1 MARVSADL
9 RGHAEAF
16 VELRIEKE
24 MAWRNRLFDR
34 RGASPYFVAGIAEG
48 ISLVATDNGGV
59 PRTAAMTS
67 SMGT

>member
-1 MARVSADL
+1 MGRVSADL
-9 RGHAEAF
+9 REHAAVL
-16 VELRIEKE
+16 VELRIDKE

-34 RGASPYFVAGIAEG
+34 HGASPYFVAGIAEG

-67 SMGT
+67 PMGT